1 MEIEDISVREIPE
14 ASIDTTFISTPD
26 PVIPNNIGFPII
38 QMPGCVRART
48 LKNRNLV
55 TNDPKGNFYV
65 CDGNMPTLESMAV
78 DWDGFTA
85 VEPEQQEEV
94 VEVKPPTPKI
104 VPPVKPKKSK
114 RKKRKEVEEKDGK
127 DNEEGNTDVGQQDL
141 KAPTI
146 DGQFIV
152 DKLPCPPLDTLA
164 KTPVGSLGKG
174 GLARIKGWKRDEL
187 TGKCETVWEGLSP
200 IEIAGNYAPQPTV
213 LVNTSAIAITSVV
226 GVTVIGQPIAKLFQK
241 QIKGQ
246 IKSLSKKIT
255 KKLLAIRGKKP
266 PVKSLADRRKEQR
279 DSRK

>member
-14 ASIDTTFISTPD
+14 ASIDTTIIPTPKA
-26 PVIPNNIGFPII
+26 VLPNNIGFPII

-48 LKNRNLV
+48 LKNKNLV
-55 TNDPKGNFYV
+55 TNDPRGNFYV
-65 CDGNMPTLESMAV
+65 CDGNVPTLESMAV
-78 DWDGFTA
+78 DWDGLSA
-85 VEPEQQEEV
+85 VGPVKAEEPEL
-94 VEVKPPTPKI
+94 
-104 VPPVKPKKSK
+104 VPPIPKLKGN
-114 RKKRKEVEEKDGK
+114 KRKEVKEEDGEN
-127 DNEEGNTDVGQQDL
+127 NEKGDTNVGQQDFNISN
-141 KAPTI
+141 I
-146 DGQFIV
+146 DGQFIADV
-152 DKLPCPPLDTLA
+152 LPCPPLDTLS

-213 LVNTSAIAITSVV
+213 LVNTSVIAVTSVI
-226 GVTVIGQPIAKLFQK
+226 GVTVIGQPIAKFFQK

-246 IKSLSKKIT
+246 VKSFSKKIT

-266 PVKSLADRRKEQR
+266 PVKSLSERKKEQR

>member
-14 ASIDTTFISTPD
+14 ASIDTTFISTPE
-26 PVIPNNIGFPII
+26 PLIPNNIGFPII

-48 LKNRNLV
+48 LTNKNLV
-55 TNDPKGNFYV
+55 TSDPSGNFYV

-78 DWDGFTA
+78 DWGGAT
-85 VEPEQQEEV
+85 VIEPEQQEEI
-94 VEVKPPTPKI
+94 KPPTPKI
-104 VPPVKPKKSK
+104 VAPVLPKKSK
-114 RKKRKEVEEKDGK
+114 RNKRKEVEEKDSS
-127 DNEEGNTDVGQQDL
+127 DNEQGDTNVGQQDF
-141 KAPTI
+141 KVPTI

-174 GLARIKGWKRDEL
+174 GLARIKGWKRDVL
-187 TGKCETVWEGLSP
+187 TGKCETVWEGLNP

-226 GVTVIGQPIAKLFQK
+226 GVTVIGQPIAKFVQK
-241 QIKGQ
+241 QLKGQ
-246 IKSLSKKIT
+246 VKSFSKKIT

-266 PVKSLADRRKEQR
+266 PVKSLAERKKEQR

>member
-48 LKNRNLV
+48 LTNKNLV
-55 TNDPKGNFYV
+55 TSDPSGNFYV

-78 DWDGFTA
+78 DWGGAT
-85 VEPEQQEEV
+85 VIEPEQQEE

-104 VPPVKPKKSK
+104 VAPVLPKKSK
-114 RKKRKEVEEKDGK
+114 RNKRKEVEKKDGE
-127 DNEEGNTDVGQQDL
+127 DNKEGNTDVGQQDF
-141 KAPTI
+141 KTPTI
-146 DGQFIV
+146 DGEFIV
-152 DKLPCPPLDTLA
+152 DILPCPPLDTLA

-187 TGKCETVWEGLSP
+187 TGKCETVWEGLNP

-213 LVNTSAIAITSVV
+213 LVNTSAIAITSVI

-246 IKSLSKKIT
+246 VKSFSKKIT

>member
-14 ASIDTTFISTPD
+14 ASIDTTIIS
-26 PVIPNNIGFPII
+26 IPEPLIPANIGFPVI

-48 LKNRNLV
+48 LKNKNLV

-85 VEPEQQEEV
+85 VEPEQQK
-94 VEVKPPTPKI
+94 EVKPPTPKI
-104 VPPVKPKKSK
+104 VAPVLPKKSK
-114 RKKRKEVEEKDGK
+114 RNKRKEVEEKDGE

-141 KAPTI
+141 KTPTI
-146 DGQFIV
+146 DGEFIV
-152 DKLPCPPLDTLA
+152 DVLPCPALDTLA

-174 GLARIKGWKRDEL
+174 GLARIKGWKRDVL
-187 TGKCETVWEGLSP
+187 TGKCETVWEGLNP
-200 IEIAGNYAPQPTV
+200 LEIAGNYAPQPTV
-213 LVNTSAIAITSVV
+213 LVNTSAIAITSVI

-246 IKSLSKKIT
+246 VKSFSKKIT

-266 PVKSLADRRKEQR
+266 PVKSLAERKKEQR